1 MSRVSTLRD
10 RVREIRRKF
19 KHVNSFRYFY
29 NNKRDLQRRI
39 HRVKIWFLIHDM
51 EKGYSIF
58 PMEFKRAMS
67 MSVES
72 WRKLF
77 TKQITIGG
85 KTYDP
90 IFPIFVLKVLPAIN
104 VRNASEWKFKTV
116 IGWTGWNDI
125 RQTRHSNTRKKRHS
139 TAKKRNA
146 NARRRNRGG

>member
-29 NNKRDLQRRI
+29 NNKRDLKRRL
-39 HRVKIWFLIHDM
+39 HRIKIWFLIHDM

-58 PMEFKRAMS
+58 PIEFKRAVAMG
-67 MSVES
+67 VEQ
-72 WRKLF
+72 WRRLF
-77 TKQITIGG
+77 TKQITIGER
-85 KTYDP
+85 TYDP

-104 VRNASEWKFKTV
+104 VRNASAWKFKTV
-116 IGWTGWNDI
+116 IGWTGWNDL
-125 RQTRHSNTRKKRHS
+125 RQAGNPHTRSKRHK

-146 NARRRNRGG
+146 NARYSHRGR